1 MKAPSGLTQVTT
13 DDLTAMQEILS
24 AGVASGSPRYFAHP
38 GDLAWWAHH
47 PDPAGEPYTTYWL
60 GDGVVVVLDD
70 PESPSHGGD
79 INIFALP
86 DVERAPIVE
95 WAQGIQRGK
104 GNVAWVSDEDEE
116 MRSYLQE
123 NSYVT
128 DWAMRRYLWDL
139 RQKDVPAPNTSFELR
154 PIKGET
160 EANERRR
167 ASHAAFKS
175 KMDPDAHLQRYLR
188 FMRSPVYDRER
199 DLVAVT
205 AGGRVASFI
214 VWWPDQSGVA
224 QIEPFG
230 THPEF
235 QRQGS
240 GKALLHFALERMRDE
255 GVERVRVCTDVVRP
269 DAMGFYE
276 GVGFE
281 DVGGMH
287 WWAPAIEG

>member
-1 MKAPSGLTQVTT
+1 MKAPFGLSQVTT
-13 DDLTAMQEILS
+13 DQLPAIQEVLS
-24 AGVASGSPRYFAHP
+24 AGIASGSSRYFVHP

-70 PESPSHGGD
+70 PDSPSHGGD

-86 DVERAPIVE
+86 GVDRVPIVE
-95 WAQGIQRGK
+95 WAQTVQRGE
-104 GNVAWVSDEDEE
+104 GNVSWIADDDVEMTEYLSDNGYE
-116 MRSYLQE
+116 
-123 NSYVT
+123 VVWT
-128 DWAMRRYLWDL
+128 MRRYLWDL
-139 RQKDVPAPNTSFELR
+139 RAKKVPEPTTSFELR
-154 PIKGET
+154 PVSGEQ

-175 KMDPDAHLQRYLR
+175 KMGQEAHLERYLR
-188 FMRSPVYDRER
+188 FMRSPVYDLDR

-205 AGGRVASFI
+205 DEGRVASFV
-214 VWWPDQSGVA
+214 VWWPDESGVA

-230 THPEF
+230 THPDF

-240 GKALLHFALERMRDE
+240 GRALLHYALRRMRE
-255 GVERVRVCTDVVRP
+255 AGVDVVRVCTDVVRP

-276 GVGFE
+276 GVGFD
-281 DVGGMH
+281 DVGALYWFSRSTGD
-287 WWAPAIEG
+287 